1 MSTISGQIAVTS
13 TAASVPA
20 STTPVIGLG
29 GLVSLKLSNSGA
41 NPIQLGPAG
50 VTASTGY
57 TLAASAALTL
67 DLEGDDTLYA
77 VSALGSTLQVL
88 ALGKEIG
95 G

>member
-1 MSTISGQIAVTS
+1 MSTISGQIAVS
-13 TAASVPA
+13 TTALSVPA
-20 STTPVIGLG
+20 STTPVIGVG

-41 NPIQLGPAG
+41 NPIQLGGPG
-50 VTASTGY
+50 VTTSNGY
-57 TLAASAALTL
+57 TLAASAVLAL
-67 DLEGDDTLYA
+67 DLEGDDTLWA